1 MNADEVSA
9 DQETITEHYND
20 QIRQL
25 AGRDK
30 EAHAELL
37 ATITRFRDEEQE
49 HHDTGNMHSHV
60 TSVHNCLR
68 KV

>member
-1 MNADEVSA
+1 MNADEVSG